1 MLRDRNGKM
10 WSMWAAQ
17 GWSKRARGEKA
28 CFESGWSKYFE
39 SGFEGALRGEGCD
52 KNWMQGTHDWPHYP
66 RPAPALL
73 GFDETIYAYCSAVN
87 GQKEGPFFQFNVELA
102 RRCVQANQNV
112 LRVLSGWNMCTNLA
126 WQFCAMKGLLHG
138 QRNRQMR
145 FSIAPKN
152 LDVNTF
158 RNPPQ
163 CENDRNHCAH
173 TYAISD
179 VYYAEVCVVSHVCR
193 NRARLFSLEVGELF
207 ECDIDEGAFRELR
220 ELLSG

>member
-1 MLRDRNGKM
+1 M
-10 WSMWAAQ
+10 WLPRHEDT
-17 GWSKRARGEKA
+17 KV
-28 CFESGWSKYFE
+28 
-39 SGFEGALRGEGCD
+39 
-52 KNWMQGTHDWPHYP
+52 GT
-66 RPAPALL
+66 
-73 GFDETIYAYCSAVN
+73 
-87 GQKEGPFFQFNVELA
+87 
-102 RRCVQANQNV
+102 
-112 LRVLSGWNMCTNLA
+112 
-126 WQFCAMKGLLHG
+126 GLLPKSVERIRPVHPVDG

-163 CENDRNHCAH
+163 CDNDRNHCAH
-173 TYAISD
+173 TYPISD

-207 ECDIDEGAFRELR
+207 ECDIDESAFRELR